1 MKQATLPH
9 IALFGA
15 STLAIAIAGCG
26 GSSATTPQT
35 LAETV
40 IGTVKPA
47 APCAGLAGMAIPVA
61 AIGLPTSGATV
72 NAAAPVTDTD
82 ASGAA
87 RDYCK
92 VTGVINPVDPAAAP
106 IRFEVNLPAAWNQ
119 RALQMGGGGTD
130 GTVVTG
136 LGNYVSQPVTQ
147 ATALAQGFVTLGSD
161 SGHNADKDPPFDTHF
176 ALNQEQL
183 LNFGQY
189 QVKKT
194 LDTARALMKAYYGS
208 APRYT
213 YFAGGS
219 QGGHEAFD
227 AAQRY
232 PDDYDGVIAQF
243 PAYNV
248 VNMHLGAQAQ
258 AQAIYG
264 NKSGVASAAW
274 MNPAKVAMLV
284 KAVATAC
291 DGLDGVTDGLIS
303 NVKACNAAFTIDTVK
318 ATLRCPDGADTGNT
332 CLSDAQIGAVGK
344 INSPVNFSFAF
355 SGGSTSYPRWP
366 ILEGGT
372 FLNNHLGKSN
382 TAVNPPIVPFDPING
397 SAFQLLPA
405 AGTIKGVITQNFDT
419 DALAFDPNQ
428 WISRIKTVSGWMD
441 ASSTDLGRFKAK
453 GGKMLM
459 AHGTIDD
466 SISPYNTINYY
477 NRLVSDNGQA
487 TVDAFARF
495 FLIPGFGHGEGIF
508 LAKWDSLAALQ
519 AWVEKGVAPAGLV
532 ATDGNANTPTAGRT
546 RPLCV
551 YPQYP
556 KYKGSGDVNL
566 AASFECTNP

>member
-1 MKQATLPH
+1 MTRNINPRLAAPLALAP
-9 IALFGA
+9 IALA
-15 STLAIAIAGCG
+15 LIAGCG
-26 GSSATTPQT
+26 GNSA
-35 LAETV
+35 A
-40 IGTVKPA
+40 PA
-47 APCAGLAGMAIPVA
+47 AAAPAVLASVKASAGCATLAGMSIPIA

-72 NAAAPVTDTD
+72 LAAQAVTDTD

-92 VTGVINPVDPAAAP
+92 VTGNINPVDPAAAP
-106 IRFEVNLPAAWNQ
+106 IRFEVNLPSTWNQ

-136 LGNYVSQPVTQ
+136 LGYYVSQPASQ
-147 ATALAQGFVTLGSD
+147 PTALAQGYVTLGSD

-189 QVKKT
+189 QIKKT
-194 LDTARALMKAYYGS
+194 LDTARALTRAYYGQ

-219 QGGHEAFD
+219 QGGHEGFD

-248 VNMHLGAQAQ
+248 VNMHMGALAQVQAL
-258 AQAIYG
+258 YG
-264 NKSGVASAAW
+264 NQSGVASAAW

-284 KAVATAC
+284 KAAVTAC
-291 DGLDGVTDGLIS
+291 DGLDGVADGLIS

-318 ATLRCPDGADTGNT
+318 ATLRCANGADTGDT
-332 CLSDAQIGAVGK
+332 CLSEAQIGAISK
-344 INSPVNFSFAF
+344 INSPVNYSFAF
-355 SGGSTSYPRWP
+355 SGGSTTYPRWP
-366 ILEGGT
+366 ILEGAT

-382 TAVNPPIVPFDPING
+382 TIQNPPVLPFDPVAG
-397 SAFQLLPA
+397 SPFQMGPA
-405 AGTIKGVITQNFDT
+405 SGTVRGIIAQNFSIDT
-419 DALAFDPNQ
+419 LAFDPNA
-428 WISRIKTVSGWMD
+428 WVARIQTASGWLD

-453 GGKMLM
+453 GGKLLL

-477 NRLVSDNGQA
+477 NKLVAANGQDA
-487 TVDAFARF
+487 VDSFARF
-495 FLIPGFGHGEGIF
+495 YLIPGFGHGEGIF
-508 LAKWDSLAALQ
+508 NAKWDALAALQ
-519 AWVEKGVAPAGLV
+519 AWVEQGTAPKDLV
-532 ATDGNANTPTAGRT
+532 VTDGNAANGGRT

-551 YPQYP
+551 YPSYP
-556 KYKGSGDVNL
+556 KYQGSGDINNSGNY
-566 AASFECTNP
+566 ACTNP